1 MAPRGYTEVTI
12 DERLRSLNIKLPAAP
27 APLANYVSV
36 ARSGNLVF
44 VSGQGPMIDGR
55 PVIKG
60 KLGGS
65 VSEEDGVKAAR
76 LSAINALAVLSGA
89 LGGLETVTRVV
100 KLNGYV
106 NSADDFERQHIVING
121 ASELLVEV
129 FGEKGRHARAAVGTN
144 ALPMGIPVEIE
155 LTVEVAG

>member
-1 MAPRGYTEVTI
+1 MTI
-12 DERLRSLNIKLPAAP
+12 DKRLRSLNITLPPTP

-36 ARSGNLVF
+36 IRTGNLVF
-44 VSGQGPMIDGR
+44 VSGQGPMVDGK

-60 KLGGS
+60 KLGAS
-65 VSEEDGVKAAR
+65 VSEEDGIKAAR
-76 LSAINALAVLSGA
+76 LAAVNALAVLSGA
-89 LGGLETVTRVV
+89 LGGLETIVRVV
-100 KLNGYV
+100 KLNAYV
-106 NSADDFERQHIVING
+106 NCTDNFERQHIIVNG